1 MDGPKVI
8 SGVINRAVL
17 EIRRGRESCVVSELY
32 MAQLFL
38 IVVMKPILDAALW
51 CCCRQMA
58 LMQYPNYKKDGR
70 IQ

>member
-1 MDGPKVI
+1 MNCPEVI

-38 IVVMKPILDAALW
+38 IVVMKPN
-51 CCCRQMA
+51 
-58 LMQYPNYKKDGR
+58 QY
-70 IQ
+70 

>member
-8 SGVINRAVL
+8 TGVINRAVL

-38 IVVMKPILDAALW
+38 IVLMKPNQYQILLPADGLDALPE
-51 CCCRQMA
+51 
-58 LMQYPNYKKDGR
+58 L
-70 IQ
+70 

>member
-1 MDGPKVI
+1 MNGPEVI

-38 IVVMKPILDAALW
+38 IVVMKPNQYQMLLPPDGLDAIPEL
-51 CCCRQMA
+51 
-58 LMQYPNYKKDGR
+58 
-70 IQ
+70 

>member
-1 MDGPKVI
+1 MMMWFMNGPEVI

-38 IVVMKPILDAALW
+38 IVVMKPN
-51 CCCRQMA
+51 
-58 LMQYPNYKKDGR
+58 QY
-70 IQ
+70 